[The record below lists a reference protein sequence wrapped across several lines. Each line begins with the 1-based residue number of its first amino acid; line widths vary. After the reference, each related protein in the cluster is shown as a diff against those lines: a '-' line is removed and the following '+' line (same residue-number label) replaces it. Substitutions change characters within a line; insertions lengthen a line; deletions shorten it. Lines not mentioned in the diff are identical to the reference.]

1 MRLSCRAQNYHRS
14 FDQIGISHLVTR
26 YSNMKDRLPGG
37 LLAEL
42 SRKAG
47 KAVEEGG
54 FSLNSRE
61 VS

>member
-1 MRLSCRAQNYHRS
+1 
-14 FDQIGISHLVTR
+14 
-26 YSNMKDRLPGG
+26 LP
-37 LLAEL
+37 EL

-61 VS
+61 VSS